1 MNKILA
7 LVIFLMS
14 LIMLQA
20 CASEKSHNIEQ
31 VHNKENW
38 EISDVILKK
47 HKKNDY
53 KIKIAVL
60 DSGISKI
67 DELKHSIS
75 YSYNA
80 LNNTQN
86 TYDKYGHGTMIASII
101 ASKNTENV
109 GVNKQ
114 AEILDIQVLDNK
126 GRGTV
131 ESVTTGINKAIE
143 ENADIINLS
152 IGFSKDNIEL
162 KKAIDNAVENG
173 IIVVAAAG
181 NNMGYEPDYPA
192 KYENVISVSSIDK
205 KNKIYD
211 YAAKGKIDVVAPGVK
226 VPVINNKSKLKYESG
241 TSFSAAYVSS
251 ILSLYLEDKQH
262 VDQKFLSNHSKK
274 IGDTETYGVGLL
286 IYK

>member
-1 MNKILA
+1 MNKIFT

-14 LIMLQA
+14 LTVLQA
-20 CASEKSHNIEQ
+20 CTSEKSHNIEQ

-47 HKKNDY
+47 HEKSDY

-80 LNNTQN
+80 LDNTK
-86 TYDKYGHGTMIASII
+86 TTDDKYGHGTMIGSII
-101 ASKNTENV
+101 AAKNNENI

-114 AEILDIQVLDNK
+114 AEILDIQVLDDK

-131 ESVTTGINKAIE
+131 DSVTKGINKAIE
-143 ENADIINLS
+143 EKADIINLS

-162 KKAIDNAVENG
+162 KKAINNAVENG

-181 NNMGYEPDYPA
+181 NNMGYQPDYPA
-192 KYENVISVSSIDK
+192 KYHNVISVSSIDK

-211 YAAKGKIDVVAPGVK
+211 YAAKGKIGVVAPGVK

-251 ILSLYLEDKQH
+251 ILSLYLEDKKH
-262 VDQKFLSNHSKK
+262 VNLNFLNNHSKK
-274 IGDTETYGVGLL
+274 IGDMKTYGVGLL
-286 IYK
+286 LYK